1 MHIQVY
7 GYFSADSGRAAFT
20 IAPHENM
27 LHLADYSWVH
37 SVSDKDNL
45 QCCIFCSAFNQS
57 VKTTYLLVLLLI
69 VTGVKQF
76 VGFVLLKVYANYCN
90 YHLI

>member
-7 GYFSADSGRAAFT
+7 GYSSADSGRAAFT

-27 LHLADYSWVH
+27 LHSADYSWVH

-45 QCCIFCSAFNQS
+45 QCCIRRSAFN
-57 VKTTYLLVLLLI
+57 
-69 VTGVKQF
+69 
-76 VGFVLLKVYANYCN
+76 
-90 YHLI
+90 